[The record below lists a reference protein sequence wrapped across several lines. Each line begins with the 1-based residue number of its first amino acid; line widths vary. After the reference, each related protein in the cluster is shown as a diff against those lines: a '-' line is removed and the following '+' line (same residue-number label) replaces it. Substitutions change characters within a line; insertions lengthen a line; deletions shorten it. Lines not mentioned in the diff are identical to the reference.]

1 MNAALPMS
9 LFAFG
14 LNHESAPLDVR
25 ERVAFPAERVSDA
38 LRNLVERR
46 PVSEAAILSTCNR
59 TEVYCH
65 THEPDA
71 AIDWLADFHRLPTG
85 TVADHLYQLPGEA
98 AVRHA
103 FRVAAGLDSMVLGE
117 TQILGQM
124 KQAAKSAESAGTLGW
139 MLHKLFQ
146 NSFAVAK
153 DVRAQT
159 EIGTRSVSMAA
170 AAVRLAERIFPD
182 LSRERVLFIGAGEMI
197 ELCAAHF
204 AAQQPAGVSVANRTV
219 ERGDNLAR
227 RFGGKAISLNELPE
241 VLAQHDI
248 IITSTASP
256 LPIIG
261 KGLIERAIKARRRK
275 PLFIVDLAVP
285 RDVEPEVAQL
295 NDVFLYAVDDLAH
308 IVRENVESRR
318 EAVSSA
324 ESIIDVRV
332 ADFMRWLSA
341 RESVPVVRQLR
352 ENAELARQAAVE
364 AAAKQLARGD
374 DPAAVIE
381 ALSQSLTNKL
391 MHGPTKAVSG
401 ASESERAD
409 LMKWLARLY
418 PGQGD

>member
-1 MNAALPMS
+1 MTAALPMS

-25 ERVAFPAERVSDA
+25 ERVAFPAERVNDA
-38 LRNLVERR
+38 LRNLVEKR

-65 THEPDA
+65 TERPDA
-71 AIDWLADFHRLPTG
+71 AIDWLADFHRLPAS

-124 KQAAKSAESAGTLGW
+124 KQAAKSAETAGTLGW

-159 EIGTRSVSMAA
+159 EIGSRSVSMAA

-182 LSRERVLFIGAGEMI
+182 LQRERVLFIGAGEMI
-197 ELCAAHF
+197 ELCATHF
-204 AAQQPAGVSVANRTV
+204 AAQKPAGITVANRTV
-219 ERGDNLAR
+219 ERAEGLAQ
-227 RFGGKAISLNELPE
+227 RFGGAASSLNDLPQ

-248 IITSTASP
+248 IVTSTASP

-275 PLFIVDLAVP
+275 PVFIVDLAVP
-285 RDVEPEVAQL
+285 RDVEPEVGQL
-295 NDVFLYAVDDLAH
+295 DDVYLYAVDDLAH

-318 EAVSSA
+318 EAVIDA
-324 ESIIDVRV
+324 ESIIDVKV
-332 ADFMRWLSA
+332 ADFMHWLAA
-341 RESVPVVRQLR
+341 REAVPVVKSLR
-352 ENAELARQAAVE
+352 DNAERTRQVAVE
-364 AAAKQLARGD
+364 AAVRQLARGD
-374 DPAAVIE
+374 DPAAVVE

-391 MHGPTKAVSG
+391 MHGPTKALSST
-401 ASESERAD
+401 ADNERGE

-418 PGQGD
+418 PGQHG

>member
-139 MLHKLFQ
+139 MLRWPRT
-146 NSFAVAK
+146 FA
-153 DVRAQT
+153 RRP
-159 EIGTRSVSMAA
+159 RSVPAPS
-170 AAVRLAERIFPD
+170 PWP
-182 LSRERVLFIGAGEMI
+182 
-197 ELCAAHF
+197 
-204 AAQQPAGVSVANRTV
+204 QPRYGWQSASSPTCHESGFCSSA
-219 ERGDNLAR
+219 LAR
-227 RFGGKAISLNELPE
+227 
-241 VLAQHDI
+241 
-248 IITSTASP
+248 
-256 LPIIG
+256 
-261 KGLIERAIKARRRK
+261 
-275 PLFIVDLAVP
+275 
-285 RDVEPEVAQL
+285 
-295 NDVFLYAVDDLAH
+295 
-308 IVRENVESRR
+308 
-318 EAVSSA
+318 
-324 ESIIDVRV
+324 
-332 ADFMRWLSA
+332 
-341 RESVPVVRQLR
+341 
-352 ENAELARQAAVE
+352 
-364 AAAKQLARGD
+364 
-374 DPAAVIE
+374 
-381 ALSQSLTNKL
+381 
-391 MHGPTKAVSG
+391 
-401 ASESERAD
+401 
-409 LMKWLARLY
+409 
-418 PGQGD
+418 